1 MYDYVLSIVGK
12 LPSNLEWVYG
22 VIVIL
27 LTLLFFSLLF
37 SPLIALFNIFKN
49 KKSRRV

>member
-1 MYDYVLSIVGK
+1 MYDYVLSIIGV

-27 LTLLFFSLLF
+27 LTLLFFFLLF
-37 SPLIALFNIFKN
+37 SPFIALFNIFKN
-49 KKSRRV
+49 KKSRRF

>member
-1 MYDYVLSIVGK
+1 MYDYVLSLIGV

-27 LTLLFFSLLF
+27 LTLLFFFLLF
-37 SPLIALFNIFKN
+37 SPFIALFNIFKN
-49 KKSRRV
+49 KKSRRI